1 MIGFLVSFVILV
13 SFSLLL
19 FCMKSDLRIPEIT
32 GISAFIFIIAAV
44 SVFLSEIKKIKIP
57 VFLIFSVSVII
68 RLVFLYSEPS
78 LSDDIHRYVFDGKIL
93 VSGINPYSDSP
104 LRAADL
110 YPEMKNLA
118 SRVNHPD
125 LVTIYPPAA
134 QLVFAAGAFIGGMNG
149 IRLLLILIDSAA
161 ILLMIRIAL
170 KSDIPSSRIIL
181 YAWNPLIVME
191 TASSGHIDSA
201 AVFFL
206 ISSIKILTA
215 FAPEKESRR
224 IYSASALRLF
234 AAGASF
240 AFSFLIKLLPLM
252 FLPVFLIYSGYKKSM
267 IFISGFITAAFL
279 LVVPFLPD
287 IQNCLKTMDVYARNW
302 EFSGYIFRE
311 LRQMTG
317 NGNMARIVIMAVFAF
332 FALGIYGQ
340 AFQKKTS
347 NGFDAKSF
355 FRSIYSLCLVYLLLT
370 PTLHP
375 WYAVYL
381 ASMLPFVPG
390 VAGICMTFAVLL
402 SYRVLIPYRVT
413 GQWTESDLVA
423 MLIFSAPVV
432 ASSANFLMKAIFYR
446 NSACKH
452 RKLTS

>member
-1 MIGFLVSFVILV
+1 
-13 SFSLLL
+13 
-19 FCMKSDLRIPEIT
+19 MKADLNIPEIT
-32 GISAFIFIIAAV
+32 GVSAFVFMLAAGA
-44 SVFLSEIKKIKIP
+44 VFLSEIKKIKIS
-57 VFLIFSVSVII
+57 VLLIFSVSVII
-68 RLVFLYSEPS
+68 RLVFLNSEPS

-93 VSGINPYSDSP
+93 LSSMNPYSDSP

-110 YPEMKNLA
+110 YPGMKNLA

-149 IRLLLILIDSAA
+149 IRLLI
-161 ILLMIRIAL
+161 ILLDSLSILVMIRIAM
-170 KSDIPSSRIIL
+170 KAEIPSSRIIL
-181 YAWNPLIVME
+181 YAWNPLVVME

-206 ISSIKILTA
+206 ILSIYMLTA
-215 FAPEKESRR
+215 CAPDKESRQ
-224 IYSASALRLF
+224 IYFASALRFF
-234 AAGASF
+234 AAGVAF
-240 AFSFLIKLLPLM
+240 TFSFLIKLLPVI
-252 FLPVFLIYSGYKKSM
+252 FLPICLIYAGYKKSM
-267 IFISGFITAAFL
+267 IFISGFIAAVIL

-287 IQNCLKTMDVYARNW
+287 IQNVLKTLDVYARNW
-302 EFSGYIFRE
+302 EFSGFIFRE
-311 LRQMTG
+311 LRQTTG
-317 NGNMARIVIMAVFAF
+317 NGNMARIVIMAVFAL

-355 FRSIYSLCLVYLLLT
+355 FRSIYILCLVFLLLT

-381 ASMLPFVPG
+381 ASIFPFVPG
-390 VAGICMTFAVLL
+390 ASGICMTFAVLL
-402 SYRVLIPYRVT
+402 SYRVLIPYRLT

-423 MLIFSAPVV
+423 MLIFAAPVV

-446 NSACKH
+446 DSACKH